1 MIIAIGGE
9 MRTTLTNM
17 SPIRETAVITAVAI
31 LLSFCITGSLY
42 LLLFGLDNRFWQV
55 MTMSI
60 IVPWGISIPLGFV
73 MSKQREKLVML
84 TNGFRDAQQQLRE
97 VNKQLERKANYDG
110 MTGLLNRACF
120 FHRLVESREN
130 AAANVLMIVDV
141 DRFKQINDTYGHP
154 IGDRALILIAGVFRN
169 ILRKEDM
176 IGRIGGEEF
185 GIWLPNTSAE
195 EGQAIGEMIRFEV
208 ENTTF
213 EPHKGVRHLITV
225 SIGFTSATSEY
236 DRQLLLRNADCAMF
250 EAKRLGRNRV
260 VAFDPG
266 MRIRPRAHYDQ
277 AQLAAA
283 MAPVSNIR

>member
-1 MIIAIGGE
+1 
-9 MRTTLTNM
+9 MRATLTNM

-31 LLSFCITGSLY
+31 LLSFGITGSLY

-110 MTGLLNRACF
+110 MTGLPNRASF
-120 FHRLVESREN
+120 FHWLAETRET

-154 IGDRALILIAGVFRN
+154 VGDRALILIASVFRK
-169 ILRKEDM
+169 ILRKEDL

-185 GIWLPNTSAE
+185 GIWLTDTTEE
-195 EGQAIGEMIRFEV
+195 EGQAIGEMVRHEI
-208 ENTTF
+208 ENTVF
-213 EPHKGVRHLITV
+213 EPHKGLRHVITV
-225 SIGFTSATSEY
+225 SIGFISATSDH
-236 DRQLLLRNADCAMF
+236 DRSMLLRNADCAMF

-266 MRIRPRAHYDQ
+266 MRNRPRPHYEQ
-277 AQLAAA
+277 AQVAAA
-283 MAPVSNIR
+283 MAAVSNIR